1 MTFSILSLVHH
12 SGTVVHKC
20 SVGEKNC
27 SITFTLTLLNVSL
40 EKMFKVSATLAEGT
54 GVMFNHCNDYQCHL
68 SCLF

>member
-1 MTFSILSLVHH
+1 MTISILSPVHH
-12 SGTVVHKC
+12 SGTIGHKY
-20 SVGEKNC
+20 SVGKKNC

-40 EKMFKVSATLAEGT
+40 EKMFKVSTTLAEST